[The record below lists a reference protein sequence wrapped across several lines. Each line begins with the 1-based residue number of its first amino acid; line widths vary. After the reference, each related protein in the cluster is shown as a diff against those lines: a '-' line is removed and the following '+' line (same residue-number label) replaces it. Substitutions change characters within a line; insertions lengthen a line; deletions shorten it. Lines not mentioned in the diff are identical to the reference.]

1 MRPPPYAVL
10 LRVLSWPGT
19 GLSLW
24 QYPLFDPMPHL
35 RILGRLELEGPSPA
49 ESAAIIAQPKR
60 VALLLYLSLA
70 QPVGWQRRDTLLGLL
85 WGELDEPRARNALS
99 QALHHLRRGL
109 TPEAL
114 PGQGTDLIR
123 VDREVLECDAVIFEA
138 LARASRHAEAL
149 ALYAGDL
156 APGLFVDEAPEF
168 EQWLAGERRR
178 LRDLAFQCA
187 TGLAASQERAGDL
200 PGAIRALRQAVELHP
215 EDEGVVRRLMSLLDR
230 SGERGSALKLYEAFA
245 TRLRAELEADPSP
258 ETQSLARALR
268 QSRPL
273 PAPAPVTAPAAP
285 AATASAAEAPSHAP
299 PDAPATAARPRFSR
313 QLVLVGLALAVALL
327 VVVGMR
333 FRGTERPRA
342 QHPGQ
347 SGLAVAPF
355 RLSGADTSLAYLR
368 EGMVDLLAARLGATG
383 SSRPLDPRVVLAAW
397 RDATG
402 GALTD
407 LTPEDALLLT
417 GRLGADRTILG
428 TVAGRREHL
437 LLTAELRG
445 AGGKELARASSEGP
459 ADSLP
464 EMVDR
469 LAAGLLL
476 DAAGEP
482 APRFANLASS
492 SLPALQEFLAGRT
505 AQRAS
510 RLSEA
515 AVHFR
520 RALQEDSTFALA
532 AMYLADVM
540 DWIGGAGDGEAKN
553 LALSLRGRLTAADQA
568 YLTAILGPDFPKGSS
583 ARRRLEAWG
592 KVVQL
597 TPDRAEGWFGLGDV
611 LHHDGASI
619 GEPEAGARAREA
631 FLRAVALDSLYAAP
645 LGHLADQA
653 FYVGDIAEAERFVR
667 MYLAVDPNGDLTF
680 YRRWRLAVAKRDTA
694 TLRAM
699 RSSYDTIPPIALFR
713 LAAGSLIEGVGALDG
728 RLAAEKLARRAVASN
743 EVARAE
749 RLLFLLWQNQGRF
762 REAIRG
768 WPRAD
773 VSPLASQYLVRYFSD
788 GMAGRRDDS
797 RERQLRNGQTY
808 AQYVWLIT
816 RLDAGDPVAPGEIE
830 RIRKLVSEQPP
841 VVFDPSVRTR
851 MLIEIAAMSSCGD
864 PGPGIP
870 AAVARLDSL
879 TLEGEISDWFGF
891 RPLLLS
897 HCLER
902 RGELAKALE
911 VLRRRPNRTWA
922 GLPYSVMFFKE
933 EGRLALATGDT
944 AGARRAWARYVEMR
958 RDPDP
963 ELVPERDRIAGLLA
977 RIQAP

>member
-1 MRPPPYAVL
+1 
-10 LRVLSWPGT
+10 
-19 GLSLW
+19 
-24 QYPLFDPMPHL
+24 MPRL

-85 WGELDEPRARNALS
+85 WGELDESRARNALS

-114 PGQGTDLIR
+114 PGQGADLIR
-123 VDREVLECDAVIFEA
+123 VDHAVLDCDAVAFET
-138 LARASRHAEAL
+138 LARAGRHAEAL

-156 APGLFVDEAPEF
+156 VPGLFVDEAPDF
-168 EQWLAGERRR
+168 EQWLDGERRR
-178 LRDLAFQCA
+178 LRDLAYQCA
-187 TGLAASQERAGDL
+187 TGLAASQEQAGDL
-200 PGAIRALRQAVELHP
+200 AGAIRALRRAVELHP
-215 EDEGVVRRLMSLLDR
+215 EDEGSVRRLMGLLDR
-230 SGERGSALKLYEAFA
+230 GGERGSALKLYEEFA
-245 TRLRAELEADPSP
+245 ARLRADLEADPSP
-258 ETQSLARALR
+258 ETQALAQRLR
-268 QSRPL
+268 QSRPV
-273 PAPAPVTAPAAP
+273 PVPG
-285 AATASAAEAPSHAP
+285 
-299 PDAPATAARPRFSR
+299 PATAAAPVGAAGPAVPAVATAFPAPSPARAGYPR
-313 QLVLVGLALAVALL
+313 QVVLLGLAILVGLV

-333 FRGTERPRA
+333 FRGTERLRA

-368 EGMVDLLAARLGATG
+368 EGMVDLLAALLGATG
-383 SSRPLDPRVVLAAW
+383 NSRPLDPRAVLAAW

-402 GALTD
+402 GTQAD
-407 LTPEDALLLT
+407 LTPDDARLLAT
-417 GRLGADRTILG
+417 RLGADRVIVG

-445 AGGKELARASSEGP
+445 AGGKELARASAEGP

-482 APRFANLASS
+482 APRFASLASS

-540 DWIGGAGDGEAKN
+540 DWIGGAGDAEAKN

-568 YLTAILGPDFPKGSS
+568 YLTAVLGPDFPKGSS

-619 GEPEAGARAREA
+619 GEPDAGARSREA

-653 FYVGDIAEAERFVR
+653 FYVGDVAEAERFVR
-667 MYLAVDPNGDLTF
+667 LYLAVDPNGDLVF
-680 YRRWRLAVAKRDTA
+680 YRRWRLAFAKGDTA

-699 RSSYDTIPPIALFR
+699 RSSYDTIHPIALFR
-713 LAAGSLIEGVGALDG
+713 LAAGSLIEGAGALDG
-728 RLAAEKLARRAVASN
+728 RLAAEKLMRRAVASN

-749 RLLFLLWQNQGRF
+749 RLLFLLRQNQGRF
-762 REAIRG
+762 REAIRD

-773 VSPLASQYLVRYFSD
+773 VSPLVSQYLVRYFSD
-788 GMAGRRDDS
+788 GMAGRRDES
-797 RERQLRNGQTY
+797 RERQLRDGPTY
-808 AQYVWLIT
+808 AQYVWLVT
-816 RLDAGDPVAPGEIE
+816 RLDAGDSVAPGDIE
-830 RIRKLVSEQPP
+830 RFRKSVREQPP
-841 VVFDPSVRTR
+841 AVFDPYVRAR
-851 MLIEIAAMSSCGD
+851 MLIEIAAMTSCGD

-879 TLEGEISDWFGF
+879 TLEGELSDWFGF
-891 RPLLLS
+891 RPLLLT